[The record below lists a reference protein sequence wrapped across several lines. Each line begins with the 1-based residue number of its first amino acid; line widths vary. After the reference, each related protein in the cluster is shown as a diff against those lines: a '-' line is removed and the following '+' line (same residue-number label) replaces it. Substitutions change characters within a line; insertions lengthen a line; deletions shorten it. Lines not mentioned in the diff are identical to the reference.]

1 MLKNKLRKVH
11 ETKRF
16 HKRSPTKA
24 PLMTEIFAVSLLEE
38 SVFENLK
45 PKLLYG
51 VPEATRLKIDSFA
64 RSNDA
69 QRSLLGELLVRH
81 LLAELTK
88 SKLPDHPFTIG
99 EKGKPA
105 PDGYNGIHFNI
116 SHSGQWVVAALSP
129 ASVGVD
135 VERMR
140 KVPEGVAHRFFSDA
154 ENKMLQNALNESQK
168 AEIFFTLWT
177 LKESFLKAIGKGLT
191 KSLGSFTIV
200 ETGQKQYSLAND
212 PEADGF
218 FLKTFELC
226 EGYKLAACA
235 ANENFYDQ
243 IKFLNPNELAEF

>member
-1 MLKNKLRKVH
+1 MLKKLRKVH
-11 ETKRF
+11 DSKRIY
-16 HKRSPTKA
+16 KRLPTKA

-38 SVFENLK
+38 SIFENLK
-45 PKLLYG
+45 PKLLSG
-51 VPEATRLKIDSFA
+51 VPEATRLKIESFA
-64 RSNDA
+64 RSSDA

-81 LLAELTK
+81 LLAGSTK
-88 SKLPDHPFTIG
+88 TRLPDHPFTTG

-105 PDGYNGIHFNI
+105 PDGYQGIHFNI

-135 VERMR
+135 VEKIR
-140 KVPEGVAHRFFSDA
+140 KVPEGVAHRFFSET
-154 ENKMLQNALNESQK
+154 ENKMLRNAVNEVEK

-200 ETGQKQYSLAND
+200 ETGHKQYSLAND
-212 PEADGF
+212 PEAEGF
-218 FLKTFELC
+218 YLKTFELC

-235 ANENFYDQ
+235 ANNKFCDQ
-243 IKFLNPNELAEF
+243 IKILNTHELADF

>member
-1 MLKNKLRKVH
+1 
-11 ETKRF
+11 
-16 HKRSPTKA
+16 
-24 PLMTEIFAVSLLEE
+24 MTEIFAVSLLEE
-38 SVFENLK
+38 SLFEKVK
-45 PKLLYG
+45 PKLLSG
-51 VPEATRLKIDSFA
+51 VPEVIRLKIESFA

-81 LLAELTK
+81 LLAGLTK
-88 SKLPDHPFTIG
+88 TKLPDHPFTTG

-105 PDGYNGIHFNI
+105 PDGYNGVHFNI

-135 VERMR
+135 VEKIR
-140 KVPEGVAHRFFSDA
+140 KVPEGVAHRFFSEA
-154 ENKMLQNALNESQK
+154 ENKMLQNAANESQK

-200 ETGQKQYSLAND
+200 ETGLKQYNLSND
-212 PEADGF
+212 PEAEGF
-218 FLKTFELC
+218 FLKTFELS

-235 ANENFYDQ
+235 ANMQFCDH
-243 IKFLNPNELAEF
+243 IKILNTNELADL

>member
-1 MLKNKLRKVH
+1 
-11 ETKRF
+11 
-16 HKRSPTKA
+16 
-24 PLMTEIFAVSLLEE
+24 MTEIFAVSLLEE
-38 SVFENLK
+38 TVFERLK
-45 PKLLYG
+45 PELLSG
-51 VPEATRLKIDSFA
+51 VPEVTRLRIESFA

-81 LLAELTK
+81 LLAGFTK

-116 SHSGQWVVAALSP
+116 SHSGEWVVAALSP

-191 KSLGSFTIV
+191 KSLNSFTIV
-200 ETGQKQYSLAND
+200 ETGLKQYSLAND
-212 PEADGF
+212 PEAEGF

-235 ANENFYDQ
+235 AGKLFCDQ
-243 IKFLNPNELAEF
+243 VKLVNTFELADF